1 MRNRPLRLRG
11 GGLLVRQVYLVHV
24 VDLLSFWLQPD
35 GQETLYV
42 KGVSLVAVRQILVV
56 GVLRDVVLV
65 RQEGPDA
72 AQLQDALAAVQDR
85 QLVHAGKLFAT
96 MSSDEFKM
104 VNRTIKKAANLFRL
118 AAVADRYWVAGIQF

>member
-85 QLVHAGKLFAT
+85 QLVHAGKL
-96 MSSDEFKM
+96 
-104 VNRTIKKAANLFRL
+104 L
-118 AAVADRYWVAGIQF
+118 AQLLIIQGVGGLPAPALAGIVVE